1 MKIAVLGDGGW
12 GTALAILL
20 SEKGNDVF
28 LWSNFPEYADILNKK
43 RENIKFLP
51 GVAVP
56 ETIKIGS
63 DISLALEDAEFVM
76 LAVPS
81 KYMRDICKKVKISK
95 QTKCV
100 LSVAKGLEIGSLK
113 RMSEVIGEEIPDVP
127 VAVLSGP
134 SHAEEVGKKLP
145 TAVVVAS
152 KDIKMAEYVQNIFMG
167 DRFRVYTT
175 NDVVGVEIG
184 GSLKNVIAIAVGV
197 CDGLGLGDNSRTAL
211 MTRGLAEI
219 ARLGVTMGARRE
231 TFTGLSGMGDII
243 VTCISKYGRNL
254 RFGHM
259 LAEGKTVQSALSS
272 TEMVFEGVT
281 TANAAYELGQKCNV
295 EMPITNEVYQVIYKE
310 KPYKQAI
317 QDLMKRAP
325 KQEMEW

>member
-20 SEKGNDVF
+20 SERGNDVF
-28 LWSNFPEYADILNKK
+28 LWSNFPEYVDVLKSK

-51 GVAVP
+51 GIAIP
-56 ETIKIGS
+56 EPVLIESNI
-63 DISLALEDAEFVM
+63 DIALKDAEFVV
-76 LAVPS
+76 LAIPS
-81 KYMRDICKKVKISK
+81 KYMRDVCKKVKISK
-95 QTKCV
+95 KTKCA

-113 RMSEVIGEEIPDVP
+113 RMSEVISEEIPGLP

-152 KDIKMAEYVQNIFMG
+152 QDIKMAEYVQSIFMG

-175 NDVVGVEIG
+175 SDVVGVEIG

-219 ARLGVTMGARRE
+219 ARLGVSMGARRE

-259 LAEGKTVQSALSS
+259 LAEGKTIQSALSS

-295 EMPITNEVYQVIYKE
+295 DMPITNEVYQVIYKN